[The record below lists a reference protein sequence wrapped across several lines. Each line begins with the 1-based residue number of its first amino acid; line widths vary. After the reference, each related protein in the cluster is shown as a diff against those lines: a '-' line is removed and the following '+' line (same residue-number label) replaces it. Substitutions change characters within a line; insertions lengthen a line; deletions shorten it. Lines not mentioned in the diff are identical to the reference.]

1 VPLALVDV
9 APHRFKGRDPEPRRK
24 WRGWQVGYPAGTM
37 VLDKGSEYL
46 KRHLVPSDRD
56 LWKMDR
62 FEDFIAERKK
72 LIGERFKTLLITAQA
87 NPEAAAG

>member
-1 VPLALVDV
+1 
-9 APHRFKGRDPEPRRK
+9 
-24 WRGWQVGYPAGTM
+24 M
-37 VLDKGSEYL
+37 
-46 KRHLVPSDRD
+46 VPSDRD

>member
-1 VPLALVDV
+1 MLLSREENGAGGKWDTL
-9 APHRFKGRDPEPRRK
+9 PEQ
-24 WRGWQVGYPAGTM
+24 WF
-37 VLDKGSEYL
+37 LDKGSEYL